1 MRDREIDRRR
11 ERERSQ
17 TSPSPLSRDSHPILA
32 LQRAI
37 GNHAVAQILARTPAT
52 TGTVE
57 IHGVGGIK
65 VTSGNLE
72 DWVGKDAPDT
82 VDVTSH
88 KGKHSAGLEKLSTA
102 HTKMDVKVAISPA
115 NKAGEELSVGGGT
128 VLEIKDA
135 RIKHY
140 AVADDVET
148 WRIAD
153 FTNVHRT
160 KTTHKVS

>member
-1 MRDREIDRRR
+1 MRDRQIDRRY
-11 ERERSQ
+11 ERGRTEAL
-17 TSPSPLSRDSHPILA
+17 PSPLSRDAHPILA

-37 GNHAVAQILARTPAT
+37 GNHAVAQVLARTPVT
-52 TGTVE
+52 TGTVQ
-57 IHGVGGIK
+57 IQGVGGIK
-65 VTSGNLE
+65 VTGGNLE
-72 DWVGKDAPDT
+72 DWAGKGAPDT
-82 VDVTSH
+82 VEVTSH

-102 HTKMDVKVAISPA
+102 HSKTDVKVTISPA

-128 VLEIKDA
+128 LLEITDA

-140 AVADDVET
+140 TVADDVET

>member
-1 MRDREIDRRR
+1 MRDRELDRRR
-11 ERERSQ
+11 ERDRTE
-17 TSPSPLSRDSHPILA
+17 TSLSSPSRDSHPILA

-37 GNHAVAQILARTPAT
+37 GNHAVAQMLARTPAT
-52 TGTVE
+52 TGTVQ

-65 VTSGNLE
+65 VTGGNLE
-72 DWVGKDAPDT
+72 DWVGKEAPDT

-102 HTKMDVKVAISPA
+102 HTKTDVKVTISSA
-115 NKAGEELSVGGGT
+115 GKAGEELNVGGGT
-128 VLEIKDA
+128 LLEIKDA

-140 AVADDVET
+140 AEADGVET
-148 WRIAD
+148 WRVAD
-153 FTNVHRT
+153 FTAVHRT